1 MPTSEANAIAETAEG
16 FIWIGSYYCIALLH
30 DIGKIGVPAQVLN
43 KNGKLD
49 DEEFHVIQSHP
60 ELGYNALKDISIMP
74 ELAIGAGAHHER
86 PDGKGYPKGLKEEE
100 IPLVAK
106 IIAVADTFDAMY
118 SDRPYRKRMNFDKA
132 VSIIKGCRGTQLAAE
147 VVDAFM
153 RLVEQGKMRAA
164 DDTGG
169 GTTEDI
175 DNIRKELTESE

>member
-1 MPTSEANAIAETAEG
+1 
-16 FIWIGSYYCIALLH
+16 
-30 DIGKIGVPAQVLN
+30 
-43 KNGKLD
+43 
-49 DEEFHVIQSHP
+49 
-60 ELGYNALKDISIMP
+60 
-74 ELAIGAGAHHER
+74 
-86 PDGKGYPKGLKEEE
+86 
-100 IPLVAK
+100 
-106 IIAVADTFDAMY
+106 MY

-132 VSIIKGCRGTQLAAE
+132 VSIIKGCRSTQLAAE